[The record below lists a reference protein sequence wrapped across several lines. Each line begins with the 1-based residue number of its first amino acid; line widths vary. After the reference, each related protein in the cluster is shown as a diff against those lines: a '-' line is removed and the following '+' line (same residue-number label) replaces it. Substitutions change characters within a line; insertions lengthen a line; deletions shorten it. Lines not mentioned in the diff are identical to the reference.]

1 MKQTDILGQAL
12 PTLKAG
18 SATILP
24 PPLFAYKEHFPFITA
39 AIRQAVD
46 GEATKE
52 TLAAAIPHLSA
63 LMDYNTTGAAIA
75 LKWRREG
82 HLWAFLLEYFSFI
95 RATVE
100 QLPYCTLPNLSGAG
114 DDESYH
120 FERYTAAEKMVAD
133 YARLSIPA
141 VNRLNYVDFLILQ
154 REAVI
159 HLFSSTEKG
168 REMLEDAYCLS
179 QTEPDRAALRARC
192 GGVHFGE

>member
-39 AIRQAVD
+39 AIRRAVD

-52 TLAAAIPHLSA
+52 ALAAAIPHLSA
-63 LMDYNTTGAAIA
+63 LMDYNT
-75 LKWRREG
+75 
-82 HLWAFLLEYFSFI
+82 FI

-100 QLPYCTLPNLSGAG
+100 QLPYCALPNLSGTE

-141 VNRLNYVDFLILQ
+141 VTRLNYVDFLILQ

-179 QTEPDRAALRARC
+179 QTEPDRAALRARY

>member
-39 AIRQAVD
+39 AIRQALENDVSK
-46 GEATKE
+46 EA
-52 TLAAAIPHLSA
+52 LSAAVPHLSA
-63 LMDYNTTGAAIA
+63 LMNYNTKGAEIT

-82 HLWAFLLEYFSFI
+82 HLWALLLEYFSFI
-95 RATVE
+95 RATIE
-100 QLPYCTLPNLSGAG
+100 RLPYCALPNLSGAE
-114 DDESYH
+114 DDETYH

-141 VNRLNYVDFLILQ
+141 VNRLNYVDFLIFQ

-159 HLFSSTEKG
+159 YLFSSTEKG
-168 REMLEDAYCLS
+168 REMLEDAFCME
-179 QTEPDRAALRARC
+179 QTEPDRAALRAHY
-192 GGVHFGE
+192 GGVHFG